1 MKADRGRKYMKKYDD
16 ILLVNLDKLTYAGN
30 LENLKGAESRR
41 RHFIS
46 DKCVGIGTFQME

>member
-1 MKADRGRKYMKKYDD
+1 MKKYDD

-30 LENLKGAESRR
+30 LENLKGAEGRR

-46 DKCVGIGTFQME
+46 DKCVGNGTFQMEWETVSHFG